1 MKTTSS
7 SSPFRERFDYISTAL
22 AYCWLI
28 WISKIRHAVQHG
40 VFHIMRLFV
49 LIFLPQKY
57 LDKSEEHHKDALE
70 AQELLFGNLEHGH
83 EITTAQRMVYNTFGG
98 YMGFLIAVLS
108 GIINSLIGWDL
119 VLYWKGGIISIIMV
133 LTGGILLYIGLS
145 ILTKALDNPPV
156 YLSYFKEFEKQD
168 EEWLRKWKRYT
179 VLLFV
184 GGLLSAGLGIV
195 LFIFVF

>member
-7 SSPFRERFDYISTAL
+7 STPLRKRFDYLSTVL

-28 WISKIRHAVQHG
+28 WISKARHAVQSG

-57 LDKSEEHHKDALE
+57 LDKFEEHHKDALE

-98 YMGFLIAVLS
+98 YMGFLIAVVS

-145 ILTKALDNPPV
+145 ILTKALDNPHV

-179 VLLFV
+179 VLMFV

-195 LFIFVF
+195 LFIFIF